1 MQLEFFHWRRNAM
14 SSKIEMYVPT
24 VDGDGQALPLEIAYR
39 WRDHVA
45 HTFTELF
52 GGCTCVQAS
61 GYYRNTKGNVIMED
75 VNVVY
80 SYTEKEQADLSHRRV
95 IELAKR
101 LCAGLRQECV
111 LVVYDGKAEFV
122 NKE

>member
-1 MQLEFFHWRRNAM
+1 M

-45 HTFTELF
+45 HTLTELF

-61 GYYRNTKGNVIMED
+61 GYYRNTKGNVVMED

-80 SYTEKEQADLSHRRV
+80 SYTENVNMTMMNLSHHRV